1 MYDVS
6 IRIAF
11 MNLLHMISDV
21 QKLTLKFNL
30 IVNKLTQTVVV
41 KPFFVAHISNKLQTF
56 SLDNRSSSL
65 VGGGKIINVPTITL
79 DSLNIDFTLVKID
92 AEGADLNVLRGAKRL
107 INQGCEF
114 TIEIGEKFL
123 DLPIED
129 TLNEIRLLGLS
140 LYELPLAKKELSN
153 SEIITKARNSLHIN
167 IAAIPSTN

>member
-1 MYDVS
+1 M
-6 IRIAF
+6 
-11 MNLLHMISDV
+11 
-21 QKLTLKFNL
+21 
-30 IVNKLTQTVVV
+30 
-41 KPFFVAHISNKLQTF
+41 
-56 SLDNRSSSL
+56 
-65 VGGGKIINVPTITL
+65 PTITL

-153 SEIITKARNSLHIN
+153 FEIITKARNSLHIN